1 MQFLATSLGFPEKYL
16 ISGLGPFPVGHF
28 SPHSSMAPLGGVTEA
43 LFTILNFS
51 RLEVGYFGLFTTDE
65 FFRLLLY
72 LPDRKT

>member
-1 MQFLATSLGFPEKYL
+1 MQFLDDLFGLPKE
-16 ISGLGPFPVGHF
+16 ISDLGPGILSCGTLLPAHL
-28 SPHSSMAPLGGVTEA
+28 APLGGVTEG